1 MLYIQKKRASAAV
14 STEIRRVKQDN
25 DWDHLNYKDTQLIR
39 SVFDML
45 NKGTIRTQLLKE
57 QGYLCAYCM
66 RKISNDETTTIE
78 HLIPITLDG
87 KQALNYKNMLACCD
101 GGRGSTDKNKILCC
115 DAAKEDQPITISPFI
130 KEQIDKIRYNKDG
143 FIHLYPEDAEMMRD
157 IKDVLKLNGEYDADG
172 NYLSDTSTMIV
183 SGRKQAYRKTQQF
196 IIGLAKRNKLNA
208 AAIKKKIE
216 DIENASEKD
225 EYAGVLLYILKRKL
239 REI

>member
-14 STEIRRVKQDN
+14 SNEIRKIKQNN
-25 DWDHLNYKDTQLIR
+25 DWDHLDFKDAKAIR
-39 SVFDML
+39 YVFDMMD
-45 NKGTIRTQLLKE
+45 KETIRTQLLKE

-66 RKISNDETTTIE
+66 RKISNDATTTIE
-78 HLIPITLDG
+78 HLIPISLDG

-101 GGRGSTDKNKILCC
+101 GGRGSIDKNKILCC
-115 DAAKEDQPITISPFI
+115 DAAKGDKKLTISPFK
-130 KEQIDKIRYNKDG
+130 KEQVDKIRYNRDG
-143 FIHLYPEDAEMMRD
+143 FIHLYPEDPEIMRD

-196 IIGLAKRNKLNA
+196 IIGLEKKNKLNA
-208 AAIKKKIE
+208 AVIKKRIQEIE
-216 DIENASEKD
+216 KAPEKD
-225 EYAGVLLYILKRKL
+225 EYAGVLLYVLKRKL